1 MNEVL
6 KFSTNIPEL
15 VTFKYNDFREGK
27 GEYGAW
33 YKYTVVNKG
42 VDKTVFAK
50 EGLHQKLQSLQPIEG
65 KELEITLAEEDNRK
79 RWKIYFR
86 GEEVAVGYQ
95 DTKSY
100 SKPQEGA
107 KMEATIE
114 LEKMRAWAVKVQG
127 RLNAIE
133 SRLKPIE
140 EKLFPET
147 GELQKDGV
155 HMTREDLEQI
165 AYFGADRLL
174 VSNLTIRQPT
184 LPRGKEEYETPSN

>member
-1 MNEVL
+1 MNEIL

-15 VTFKYNDFREGK
+15 VTFKYNDFREGT
-27 GEYGAW
+27 GQYGAW
-33 YKYTVVNKG
+33 YKYTVQNRG
-42 VDKTVFAK
+42 VDKVIFAK
-50 EGLHQKLQSLQPIEG
+50 EGLHQKLQSLQPLEG
-65 KELEITLAEEDNRK
+65 KELEITLAEVDGRK
-79 RWKIYFR
+79 RWKILQ
-86 GEEVAVGYQ
+86 GGVEVAGGYQ

-114 LEKMRAWAVKVQG
+114 LDKMRAWAVKVQG

-140 EKLFPET
+140 ENLFPET

-155 HMTREDLEQI
+155 HSTGEDLGRI
-165 AYFGADRLL
+165 AF
-174 VSNLTIRQPT
+174 
-184 LPRGKEEYETPSN
+184 

>member
-6 KFSTNIPEL
+6 KFQTNIPEL

-27 GEYGAW
+27 GQYGAW

-50 EGLHQKLQSLQPIEG
+50 EGLHQKLQSLQPLEG
-65 KELEITLAEEDNRK
+65 KEFEITLAEVDGRK

-86 GEEVAVGYQ
+86 GEEVAGGYQ

-100 SKPQEGA
+100 SKSQEGA

-114 LEKMRAWAVKVQG
+114 LDKMRAWAVKVQG

-133 SRLKPIE
+133 ELKIKERLSAIEARLKPIE

-155 HMTREDLEQI
+155 HSTGEDLGRI
-165 AYFGADRLL
+165 AF
-174 VSNLTIRQPT
+174 
-184 LPRGKEEYETPSN
+184 

>member
-6 KFSTNIPEL
+6 KFQTNIPEL
-15 VTFKYNDFREGK
+15 VTFKYNDFREGT
-27 GEYGAW
+27 GQYGAW

-50 EGLHQKLQSLQPIEG
+50 EGLHQKLQSLQPLEG

-95 DTKSY
+95 DTKSS

-107 KMEATIE
+107 KNEATIE
-114 LEKMRAWAVKVQG
+114 LDKMRAWAVNVQG

-133 SRLKPIE
+133 ARLKPIE

-147 GELQKDGV
+147 GELSRDGA
-155 HMTREDLEQI
+155 HSTEEDL
-165 AYFGADRLL
+165 
-174 VSNLTIRQPT
+174 
-184 LPRGKEEYETPSN
+184 KEIPY

>member
-1 MNEVL
+1 MNDIL
-6 KFSTNIPEL
+6 KFNTNIPEL

-27 GEYGAW
+27 GQYGAW

-50 EGLHQKLQSLQPIEG
+50 EGLHQKLQSLQPLEG
-65 KELEITLAEEDNRK
+65 KEFEITLAEVDGRK

-86 GEEVAVGYQ
+86 GEEVAGGYK
-95 DTKSY
+95 DTKSS

-114 LEKMRAWAVKVQG
+114 LDKMRAWAVKVQG

-133 SRLKPIE
+133 ARLKPIE

-155 HMTREDLEQI
+155 HMTGEDLDQI
-165 AYFGADRLL
+165 AY
-174 VSNLTIRQPT
+174 
-184 LPRGKEEYETPSN
+184 

>member
-6 KFSTNIPEL
+6 KFQTNIPEL
-15 VTFKYNDFREGK
+15 VTFKYSDFREGK
-27 GEYGAW
+27 GQYGAW

-50 EGLHQKLQSLQPIEG
+50 EGLHQKLQSLQPLEG
-65 KELEITLAEEDNRK
+65 KELEITLAEVDGRK

-86 GEEVAVGYQ
+86 GKEVAGGYQ

-100 SKPQEGA
+100 SKHQEGA
-107 KMEATIE
+107 KNEATIE
-114 LEKMRAWAVKVQG
+114 LDKMRAWAVKVQG

-147 GELQKDGV
+147 GELQKEGV
-155 HMTREDLEQI
+155 HSTGEDLGRI
-165 AYFGADRLL
+165 AF
-174 VSNLTIRQPT
+174 
-184 LPRGKEEYETPSN
+184 